1 MRTCTST
8 MILVLLV
15 TFTVVYPAA
24 AYYWYPIEDVETP
37 HVQELGGWAV
47 AEHVRQR
54 HDGLKFGKV
63 TSGELQQVDGVKYH
77 LLIDALNRGGQHGR
91 YEAVLIEERSS
102 TRRLISFGPVI

>member
-1 MRTCTST
+1 MRTCT
-8 MILVLLV
+8 MILVLLL

-24 AYYWYPIEDVETP
+24 AEYWYPIEDVETP

-54 HDGLKFGKV
+54 HDGLRFGKV
-63 TSGELQQVDGVKYH
+63 TSGELQMVAGVKYH
-77 LLIDALNRGGQHGR
+77 LLIDALSSGGEHGR
-91 YEAVLIEERSS
+91 YEAVLIEEKRSS